1 MTKPN
6 QFFQNFAANGTNVDV
21 DMIMVRCLRI
31 VMSDI
36 ASSIDV
42 KLIGPISK
50 YKQTSHV
57 LLCRTV
63 YYVINIIEEKL
74 ICFKA

>member
-1 MTKPN
+1 
-6 QFFQNFAANGTNVDV
+6 
-21 DMIMVRCLRI
+21 
-31 VMSDI
+31 MSDI
-36 ASSIDV
+36 ASSIGV
-42 KLIGPISK
+42 KLIGPISN